1 MRLFY
6 GIPLNGCCVGILDF
20 SIERMGAS
28 DIYSKGKDWVTVH
41 LIHVRLI
48 IVVYIFLLQYA
59 EVSFESFHLTPFLLV

>member
-41 LIHVRLI
+41 LKHLRVI
-48 IVVYIFLLQYA
+48 IVVYIFFA
-59 EVSFESFHLTPFLLV
+59 PTCRGILTKASS